1 MYLITNRMLNQ
12 CVHKFYQGHANYDIH
27 CTLSTLAKLFTKTIQ
42 VLKEKGTK
50 RKILTY
56 SPPREREIYRDAL
69 IQTCSSLLVSIYLS
83 TNI

>member
-1 MYLITNRMLNQ
+1 MYLITNRILNQ

-50 RKILTY
+50 RKIL
-56 SPPREREIYRDAL
+56 
-69 IQTCSSLLVSIYLS
+69 
-83 TNI
+83 